1 MNIDRR
7 DVSGGVSSRY
17 VKNMHKN
24 LVFRKPVKRLP
35 AAEWDDLLVAVFSR
49 TSGFETKSILIYDLE
64 PVVAKHWLSLV
75 VTVLF
80 FLSTTVRSMLFI
92 MVIYIRKTPFEL
104 VLHNYNCSLA
114 FMWWRRHL
122 CHSFLITTFY
132 SLINCSPPLT
142 ANLAPHHKCVVHQRP
157 SLVRLNVFKQSVSN
171 DSHFPDHYTSDST
184 LGKLSR

>member
-64 PVVAKHWLSLV
+64 PVVAKHWLSRRDGA
-75 VTVLF
+75 
-80 FLSTTVRSMLFI
+80 FLSVNNGAFY
-92 MVIYIRKTPFEL
+92 VIYNGN
-104 VLHNYNCSLA
+104 LH
-114 FMWWRRHL
+114 
-122 CHSFLITTFY
+122 
-132 SLINCSPPLT
+132 P
-142 ANLAPHHKCVVHQRP
+142 
-157 SLVRLNVFKQSVSN
+157 
-171 DSHFPDHYTSDST
+171 
-184 LGKLSR
+184 